1 MDYSDTHYAE
11 LIAQKKRLQQLESEY
26 ARKIEKLKE
35 AQALRQAEPRAA
47 APQAFSLPQ
56 PSLHDLTQDKL
67 ILSSEDLEAEDDE
80 QQIPATANRR
90 RSFRESGSFTKP
102 KLSHLETP
110 AASLVP
116 VKHAKASSC
125 DSGTGGLPELLLG
138 LNIEDLKQRYQMC
151 ARLSEILQEEMCS
164 LRWPTKDIKTPA
176 KVKSHMLQN
185 ISLCKEYISRCRRSL
200 LCVILFDS
208 TLLFCVIKACFS
220 ASLSPYSE
228 LGHFCSV

>member
-47 APQAFSLPQ
+47 AQQAFPLPQ

-67 ILSSEDLEAEDDE
+67 ILSSEDVEAEDDE
-80 QQIPATANRR
+80 QQIPTTTANRR

-102 KLSHLETP
+102 NLSHLESP
-110 AASLVP
+110 APSLMP

-125 DSGTGGLPELLLG
+125 DSSAAGLPELLLG
-138 LNIEDLKQRYQMC
+138 LNVEDLRLRYQMC
-151 ARLSEILQEEMCS
+151 AGLADVLREETS
-164 LRWPTKDIKTPA
+164 STSQQTPA
-176 KVKSHMLQN
+176 KV
-185 ISLCKEYISRCRRSL
+185 
-200 LCVILFDS
+200 
-208 TLLFCVIKACFS
+208 TT
-220 ASLSPYSE
+220 E
-228 LGHFCSV
+228 L